1 MTWCLLS
8 LVCFY
13 SSWCCT
19 PNELRLIQAGMKRA
33 FPIFALITAA
43 LLSYA
48 LYEALVAAP
57 TEQTMGNV
65 QRIFYY
71 HVPSA
76 WTAFLL
82 FFINFLCSVQYL
94 VHSSKVADRITNWVV
109 VAVAVATCVAAFAI
123 RPLPAG
129 IESSSVAT
137 TGLAIAALYFLIR
150 KYFSG
155 EKSDV
160 LAVVSAEVG
169 VVFCTVV
176 LVTGPLWARPVWGI
190 WWTWDVRLTST
201 LVLWLIYISYLML
214 RRFSTSSETPKLAAA
229 LAIFG
234 ALDVPL
240 VYFSIWIFR
249 TQHPQPVIGGGGSI
263 DPRMLHVLL
272 INWLAFLC
280 FAGLMCWSRYR
291 LEILQRELEE
301 TQALEALLEP
311 RSPR

>member
-1 MTWCLLS
+1 
-8 LVCFY
+8 
-13 SSWCCT
+13 
-19 PNELRLIQAGMKRA
+19 MKKA
-33 FPIFALITAA
+33 FPILAILTAA
-43 LLSYA
+43 FLSYA
-48 LYEALVAAP
+48 WYEALVVAP
-57 TEQTMGNV
+57 REQTMGDV

-82 FFINFLCSVQYL
+82 FAINFLASIQYL
-94 VHSSKVADRITNWVV
+94 VRRNPKSDQIANWIVIGV
-109 VAVAVATCVAAFAI
+109 GVLTSIGAYVI
-123 RPLPAG
+123 RPLPQDVYP
-129 IESSSVAT
+129 SSIVT
-137 TGLAIAALYFLIR
+137 TALAIVGLYFLIR
-150 KYFSG
+150 KLFS
-155 EKSDV
+155 EQATDI
-160 LAVVSAEVG
+160 LALTTAEVG

-201 LVLWLIYISYLML
+201 LVLWLIYVSYLVL
-214 RRFSTSSETPKLAAA
+214 RRFSTSGQTPMLAAA
-229 LAIFG
+229 LAVFG

-280 FAGLMCWSRYR
+280 FAFLVCWSRYQVER
-291 LEILQRELEE
+291 LQRDVEE

-311 RSPR
+311 GGNVR

>member
-1 MTWCLLS
+1 
-8 LVCFY
+8 
-13 SSWCCT
+13 
-19 PNELRLIQAGMKRA
+19 MKKSA
-33 FPIFALITAA
+33 IGLYALIVVTLMIWGFYQAI
-43 LLSYA
+43 Y
-48 LYEALVAAP
+48 VAPNDAM
-57 TEQTMGNV
+57 QGYV
-65 QRIFYY
+65 FRIFYY

-82 FFINFLCSVQYL
+82 FTINFV
-94 VHSSKVADRITNWVV
+94 
-109 VAVAVATCVAAFAI
+109 
-123 RPLPAG
+123 
-129 IESSSVAT
+129 SSVW
-137 TGLAIAALYFLIR
+137 YLIR
-150 KYFSG
+150 RSPKA
-155 EKSDV
+155 DAI
-160 LAVVSAEVG
+160 AVVSAEVG

-214 RRFSTSSETPKLAAA
+214 RRFSTSSQTPVLAAA

-263 DPRMLHVLL
+263 DSSMLHVLL
-272 INWLAFLC
+272 INWAAFLC
-280 FAGLMCWSRYR
+280 FAALICWSRYH
-291 LEILQRELEE
+291 LEILHREVEE

-311 RSPR
+311 RSSR

>member
-1 MTWCLLS
+1 
-8 LVCFY
+8 
-13 SSWCCT
+13 
-19 PNELRLIQAGMKRA
+19 MKKA
-33 FPIFALITAA
+33 FPIFGLLTAA

-57 TEQTMGNV
+57 TEQTMGDV

-82 FFINFLCSVQYL
+82 FFINFLASVQYL
-94 VHSSKVADRITNWVV
+94 VRRDPKTDKIANWVV
-109 VAVAVATCVAAFAI
+109 IAIGVLTCMAPYAI
-123 RPLPAG
+123 PSLLPPGVRP
-129 IESSSVAT
+129 SSIVT
-137 TGLAIAALYFLIR
+137 TGVALVGLYFLVR
-150 KYFSG
+150 KYFS
-155 EKSDV
+155 EQQTDM
-160 LAVVSAEVG
+160 LALTTAEVG

-201 LVLWLIYISYLML
+201 LVLWLIYVSYLVL
-214 RRFSTSSETPKLAAA
+214 RRFSSSGQTPVLAAA
-229 LAIFG
+229 LAVFG

-240 VYFSIWIFR
+240 VYFSIWFFR

-280 FAGLMCWSRYR
+280 FAYLICWSRYR
-291 LEILQRELEE
+291 LERMKREVEE

-311 RSPR
+311 RSALR